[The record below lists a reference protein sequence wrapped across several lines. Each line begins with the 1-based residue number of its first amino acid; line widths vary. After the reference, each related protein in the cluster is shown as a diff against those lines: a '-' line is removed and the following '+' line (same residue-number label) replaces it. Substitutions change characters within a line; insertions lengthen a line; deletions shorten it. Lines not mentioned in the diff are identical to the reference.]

1 MKDLIFPCC
10 SVIPALKTTV
20 NTGKRSGRNIT
31 PVVVSL
37 LLLWL
42 TSVAQAASVTLA
54 WSPSPDATVTGYR
67 LYYGDTSGTVT
78 NRLDVGAVL
87 TGTVTNLVAGT
98 NYFFYATAYDG
109 FGVESEPSNTIT
121 YTPIGLE
128 KPEKPLQL
136 RRAGLQRRQPVAEL
150 IAHLQGAVSRQLGSG
165 QFRPE
170 RYIVRRELAQ
180 ALGIAGGKFVDRFHQ
195 SAQGVDFVL

>member
-37 LLLWL
+37 LLWL
-42 TSVAQAASVTLA
+42 AGAAQAANVSLA
-54 WSPSPDATVTGYR
+54 WDASPDATVTGYR
-67 LYYGDTSGTVT
+67 IYCSSSNGTVT
-78 NRLDVGAVL
+78 IDVGAVL
-87 TGTVTNLVAGT
+87 TCTVSNLVGGVT
-98 NYFFYATAYDG
+98 YSFYATAYDA
-109 FGVESEPSNTIT
+109 FGVESEPSNTVT
-121 YTPIGLE
+121 YTPPGNSE
-128 KPEKPLQL
+128 KPEKPLEL

-150 IAHLQGAVSRQLGSG
+150 IAHLQGAVSRLFGGG

-180 ALGIAGGKFVDRFHQ
+180 ALGITGGKFVDRFHQ